1 MTARGAEEADQE
13 RAPAAEG
20 RFDGR
25 VALVTGAGSGI
36 GAACAARLAA
46 EGACVGVLDVSTA
59 AARATAAAI
68 RGRGGTATALT
79 CDVSD
84 EKQVAEA
91 VAELLAC
98 FGRLDVVHSNAA
110 ALGRDVY
117 GHDQHLETLD
127 AEVWD
132 RTMAVNLRGAFLVVK
147 HAAPRMADGG
157 AIVLTSSVSGLTGD
171 VDHPAYGTSK
181 AALTGLVRYV
191 ATAYGSRG
199 IRCNAVA
206 PALVLTEA
214 ARLALGPE
222 RLADKAAERLLPWA
236 CTPADVAGLVAFLA
250 SGEARCVTG
259 QTIPIDCGTLAH
271 RPEHALHQWRMAAE

>member
-1 MTARGAEEADQE
+1 MTAGLS
-13 RAPAAEG
+13 PSGG

-46 EGACVGVLDVSTA
+46 EGACVGVLDVRA
-59 AARATAAAI
+59 AGAKATAAAI

-84 EKQVAEA
+84 EKQVVAA
-91 VAELLAC
+91 VAELLASY
-98 FGRLDVVHSNAA
+98 GRLDVVHSNAA

-117 GHDQHLETLD
+117 GRDHHLETLD
-127 AEVWD
+127 ADVWD
-132 RTMAVNLRGAFLVVK
+132 RTMAVNVRGAMLLVK

-157 AIVLTSSVSGLTGD
+157 AFVLTSSVSGLTGD
-171 VDHPAYGTSK
+171 LDHAAYGTSK

-191 ATAYGSRG
+191 ATTYGARG

-206 PALVLTEA
+206 PALVLTDA
-214 ARLALGPE
+214 ARLALGPD
-222 RLADKAAERLLPWA
+222 RLADKEAERLLPWA
-236 CTPADVAGLVAFLA
+236 CAPEDVADLVAFLA
-250 SGEARCVTG
+250 SEEARCITG
-259 QTIPIDCGTLAH
+259 QTVVIDCGTLAH
-271 RPEHALHQWRMAAE
+271 RPEHALHQWRLAPP